1 MTRTDLFLFCFVL
14 GLGWSLLSLLLGSFH
29 GHGHAAHVH
38 SHGLHGHGVQANGLQ
53 AHGAHGHGHS
63 GHAARTH
70 SAPASRFFHHLLD
83 LNSLAI
89 FLAWFG
95 GCGYL
100 LLRHSTL
107 AAWSAIVI
115 SALAGLGGAAAM
127 ASFMRFL
134 HSKERAMEPIDYDMV
149 GVLGR
154 VSSTIRADS
163 TGEILF
169 SRLGGR
175 CLAYARSED
184 GETLELGAEVIVT
197 RYDAGV
203 AYVRAWDEMTGFGNE
218 IASGREEAPPALT

>member
-1 MTRTDLFLFCFVL
+1 MTRTDLFLFCFVV
-14 GLGWSLLSLLLGSFH
+14 GLVWSLLSLLLGSFH
-29 GHGHAAHVH
+29 AHGHVGHVH
-38 SHGLHGHGVQANGLQ
+38 SHGLHGQALHAHGV
-53 AHGAHGHGHS
+53 HGHAHS
-63 GHAARTH
+63 GHAAGPH
-70 SAPASRFFHHLLD
+70 PAPASRFFHHLLD

-107 AAWSAIVI
+107 AAWTAIVI
-115 SALAGLGGAAAM
+115 SASAGLGGAVAM
-127 ASFMRFL
+127 ASFLRFL
-134 HSKERAMEPIDYDMV
+134 HSKERVMEPVDYDMV

-154 VSSTIRADS
+154 VSSTIRAS
-163 TGEILF
+163 GTGEILF
-169 SRLGGR
+169 SRHGAR

-203 AYVRAWDEMTGFGNE
+203 AYVRAWDAMTGFGNE
-218 IASGREEAPPALT
+218 IASGREEAPPAFT